1 MYDHN
6 QLEIPDA
13 FAALY
18 LSPGGHRPT
27 ATRAVVTARYEFCE
41 DLANHLGEYARTQQ
55 HQFDLSEAEVLLRC
69 HAGLAGGAAGV
80 NPGEAGW
87 VIQRLAEIEGWA
99 CPELPPPA

>member
-18 LSPGGHRPT
+18 LSPGGHRAT

-41 DLANHLGEYARTQQ
+41 DLANHLGEYARTQLQ
-55 HQFDLSEAEVLLRC
+55 QFDLSEAEVLLRC

-80 NPGEAGW
+80 SAVEAGW
-87 VIQRLAEIEGWA
+87 VVQRLAEIEGWA
-99 CPELPPPA
+99 CPTLPPPG